1 MKKLLVSTLAL
12 LSALGINADPIS
24 RTEALQIAQ
33 EYMVPGY
40 QMSMTN
46 QAQAKLRASSSEY
59 APYYIISRGANQ
71 GFVIV
76 SGDDCLPEVL
86 GVAEQGDFDPDN
98 MPPAL
103 LDMLDG
109 WQKIVELAQADGS
122 NVAMAKSRRAQRA
135 STTRVDIPSF
145 VTSFWHQSSPYN
157 DNCPTL
163 TNNNNRAATGCVAT
177 AASQILYYWRKDLPS
192 TLQGTTPTYSYGD
205 APVTRS
211 VPKGTPLKWDLMLD
225 SYGPQS
231 ADYKQAVAEFVFATG
246 AATWLT
252 YGESTSGN
260 IEKIPYTFSTY
271 FGMNGGTVHYRKDYG
286 QEGWTNLI
294 YNELVQGRPVMYT
307 GVHPDQGG
315 HAVFIHGY
323 RASDD
328 KFYFNFGWGGQAN
341 GYYTTNTTDG
351 MNGFKDYQSALIG
364 AYPKT
369 WNRTA
374 TITHSTHVYSNVE
387 NDFTVKVANNSTLD
401 FSGVYLFVSTSKT
414 KPSKLQNA
422 QSSDTETV
430 FSTGSVKEIT
440 LKGKPTASDRVT
452 YATLTDADLNV
463 LAQISFTPEKGE
475 TALSLKKVTMTNGS
489 DTETFDG
496 QTCHLVYNTQV
507 PVNVTV
513 ENKAA
518 APYGGTLVMEL
529 SEYDEVAQAWVLTGA
544 TYTGSLT
551 VNANEEAD
559 AVVTVFSTASRPL
572 VEGKHYK
579 LQVLNTTQLSKDPIS
594 FDEAE
599 NSDIYFTPQKKD
611 ISVVSFE
618 DNCLTVQGHFDATV
632 FKSSSISAS
641 KRYNTATVYDLTQCT
656 GVGEVTQSVNP
667 NALVYVAAGSQ
678 ATGKNVVCDGRCK
691 ELSLVSGNNFT
702 PREDFIAEKAELNL
716 AVEPARWYLITTPFA
731 ATVPDGIIVRDITEH
746 LSAAV
751 RTADVKTLE
760 AGKTYLVM
768 ASSTG
773 NMTLAGENVTVV
785 AAPVENTDNALIG
798 TYINTTTPAKAHL
811 LNAEEKQSFVVVK
824 EGSEVEAL
832 RGYWNADDT
841 PADVRAYPSI
851 TQDPP
856 YITLAQSINEAR
868 QILEKYKDVVKESA
882 YEAYEQEIQ
891 YAEKEFSNRGE
902 GAELT
907 SISQV
912 KEYAA
917 QLVADGETYMKQIAY
932 LGNREIDF
940 TSNIVNPSFE
950 QSKASP
956 RGWTVG
962 RKEGFTSV
970 GSVNDGTAANDK
982 RAVGL
987 DGTYY
992 YRSLI
997 AADDSS
1003 SVSISQVVQGLTPGY
1018 YRLTAMLGTDEKSS
1032 VTLFADDATAT
1043 VDGHAFGPLYLSE
1056 AVINNIKVTADEGAE
1071 TGSLTIGVKEGRWY
1085 KVDNFTLTYV
1095 GMLEEDDPSTGIE
1108 NLPEKRAGVRK
1119 GIYTLQGVRVPA
1131 ATQSGIYIIDGEK
1144 RVK

>member
-135 STTRVDIPSF
+135 STTRVDIPPF
-145 VTSFWHQSSPYN
+145 VTSHWHQTSPYN

-163 TNNNNRAATGCVAT
+163 TKNGNRALTGCVAT

-192 TLQGTTPTYSYGD
+192 TLQGTTPTYGYGD

-225 SYGPQS
+225 SYGSQS
-231 ADYKQAVAEFVFATG
+231 ADFKQPVAEFVFATG

-252 YGESTSGN
+252 YGESTSGH
-260 IEKIPYTFSTY
+260 IENIPYTYSAY
-271 FGMNGGTVHYRKDYG
+271 FGMNGGTVHYRNSYG
-286 QEGWTNLI
+286 QEGWTQLL
-294 YNELVQGRPVMYT
+294 YNELAAGRPVMYT

-315 HAVFIHGY
+315 HAVFVHGY

-328 KFYFNFGWGGQAN
+328 KFYFNFGWGGQAD
-341 GYYTTNTTDG
+341 GYYTTTTTDG
-351 MNGFKDYQSALIG
+351 MNGFYDSQSALIG
-364 AYPKT
+364 ACPKK
-369 WNRTA
+369 WNRTIS
-374 TITHSTHVYSNVE
+374 ITLPEHVYTNVE
-387 NDFTVKVANNSTLD
+387 NEFAVKVANNSTLD
-401 FSGVYLFVSTSKT
+401 FSGVYLFLSTSKT
-414 KPSKLQNA
+414 NPSKLANA
-422 QSSDTETV
+422 KSSDTETL
-430 FSTGSVKEIT
+430 FATGSVQEIT
-440 LKGKPTASDRVT
+440 LTGKPTSDRLYYV
-452 YATLTDADLNV
+452 TLTDADLNV
-463 LAQISFTPEKGE
+463 LAQTSFTPEKPE
-475 TALSLKKVTMTNGS
+475 TALSLKKVTMKGGS
-489 DTETFDG
+489 DTEDFGGKTYHF
-496 QTCHLVYNTQV
+496 VYNTQTSV
-507 PVNVTV
+507 DVTV
-513 ENKAA
+513 TNKAD
-518 APYGGTLVMEL
+518 APYGGTLVMDL
-529 SEYDEVAQAWVLTGA
+529 SEYDEVANVWVPTGV
-544 TYTGSLT
+544 TYTGQLT
-551 VNANEEAD
+551 VNAHEEAD
-559 AVVTVFSTASRPL
+559 ATVTVYSTTAHPI

-579 LQVLNTTQLSKDPIS
+579 LQVHEKTQLANDPIS
-594 FDEAE
+594 LDEAE
-599 NSDIYFTPQKKD
+599 NSDIYLIFQKKD
-611 ISVVSFE
+611 MSVVSFE
-618 DNCLTVQGHFDATV
+618 DNCLTIQGHFDAIA
-632 FKSSSISAS
+632 FNSSSFAS
-641 KRYNTATVYDLTQCT
+641 RKAYNTATLYDLTQCT

-667 NALVYVAAGSQ
+667 NALVYVAADSK
-678 ATGKNVVCDGRCK
+678 ATGKNVVCNGCCK
-691 ELSLVSGNNFT
+691 ELSLVPGYNFT
-702 PREDFIAEKAELNL
+702 PRADFIAEKAELNL

-731 ATVPDGIIVRDITEH
+731 ANVPDGIIVRDITEH

-760 AGKTYLVM
+760 AGKAYLVM

-962 RKEGFTSV
+962 KKEGFTSV